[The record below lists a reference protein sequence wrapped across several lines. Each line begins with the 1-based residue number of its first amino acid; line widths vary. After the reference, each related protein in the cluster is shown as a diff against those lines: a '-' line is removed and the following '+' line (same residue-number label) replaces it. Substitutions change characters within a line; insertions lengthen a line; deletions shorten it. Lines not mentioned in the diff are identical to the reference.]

1 MHPTVASLVGLPFT
15 SPMGGLPPNKTQGVD
30 LSPLFDDP
38 SKTLKKQAFSQ
49 FPNCGIV
56 RQCTCVGAGSAC

>member
-1 MHPTVASLVGLPFT
+1 
-15 SPMGGLPPNKTQGVD
+15 MGGLPPNKTQGVD